1 MRARPAA
8 DSARQAARGLP
19 LPSPPSGAAGQ
30 LCLAGRDSAR
40 GGCYTAIAARPLAVG
55 QWARGRGGAPASG
68 MASYVCY
75 PCGSLPRDSPVRSVA
90 ASPVEALAAAIGV
103 DGAVHIVDDE
113 VSRPAHAPAPAV
125 PLGVRAAAVLL
136 GGEGAASVACARLLG
151 RQRRL
156 HPFFGGSS
164 VAKPLRPRSRRSPSC
179 VAARGSPA
187 GRDGVARCPR
197 CRVGPRRGASRST
210 APSTLARA
218 RSRQCFAGIL
228 ASRRSLSAGTTVSAP
243 CTPGAPVAVSVAGA
257 APTADGA
264 AAAATES
271 PSTFRSGSL
280 SPGTTRPAR
289 AWVFAGSVASRQWCL
304 AS

>member
-1 MRARPAA
+1 MRAGGRAFPPSSGLSRPAPVRRRQLA
-8 DSARQAARGLP
+8 GPLTIGSAMGLP
-19 LPSPPSGAAGQ
+19 HSKENMAAVPRHGVQEPECERARRRTQ
-30 LCLAGRDSAR
+30 LGRRPAGCRCRARLRAPLANSALAGRDSAR

-164 VAKPLRPRSRRSPSC
+164 VAKPCGRARAAAPAAWPPGAALQAAMAWPAALAAASVLAGEPRGRPPHRLSHEQGADSALLASSRADAHYR
-179 VAARGSPA
+179 
-187 GRDGVARCPR
+187 
-197 CRVGPRRGASRST
+197 
-210 APSTLARA
+210 LAR
-218 RSRQCFAGIL
+218 R
-228 ASRRSLSAGTTVSAP
+228 
-243 CTPGAPVAVSVAGA
+243 
-257 APTADGA
+257 
-264 AAAATES
+264 
-271 PSTFRSGSL
+271 
-280 SPGTTRPAR
+280 
-289 AWVFAGSVASRQWCL
+289 
-304 AS
+304 